1 VDRLLLRLGI
11 TTLLLFGLIGVAS
24 AEIITKTMPNGLSA
38 EADFSRGD
46 EDKPVVLI
54 LHGFMQTHDFSTVSR
69 LANSLKDEGYTVLV
83 PTLTLNINNRQQS
96 LSCEA
101 IHTHTMQG
109 DVAEVVDWID
119 WLYQKTQRNITLIA
133 HSAGSTHLLAT
144 MEGKTDPRIERLI
157 LISLLHFHEDPLSQ
171 NTLESYK
178 RAQDDVKE
186 GRRGLF
192 IYDLAFCKKY
202 PSEPEAF
209 LSYRDWGRE
218 RTIDA
223 LNSLMI
229 PTTIIIGGN
238 DYRMRQAWRE
248 ALMSTQVDVITMK
261 DAGHFFDT
269 QFEFDLLDL
278 VIEITSE

>member
-1 VDRLLLRLGI
+1 MDISLVRLGI
-11 TTLLLFGLIGVAS
+11 ATLLLFGLIGAAS
-24 AEIITKTMPNGLSA
+24 AEIITKKMPNGLSA
-38 EADFSRGD
+38 AADFYQGD

-54 LHGFMQTHDFSTVSR
+54 LHGFMQTHDFSTVAR

-83 PTLTLNINNRQQS
+83 PTLTLNINNRKQS
-96 LSCEA
+96 LACEA

-109 DVAEVVDWID
+109 DVAEVLDWID
-119 WLYQKTQRNITLIA
+119 WLYNKVQRKITLIA

-144 MEGKTDPRIERLI
+144 MEGKTDPRIEKLI

-171 NTLESYK
+171 NTLESYQ
-178 RAQDDVKE
+178 RAQDDIKQ
-186 GRRGLF
+186 GRQGLF

-209 LSYRDWGRE
+209 LSYRDWVQE
-218 RTIDA
+218 RTIQA
-223 LNSLMI
+223 LNSLML
-229 PTTIIIGGN
+229 PAVIIIGGN
-238 DYRMRQAWRE
+238 DNRMRPAWRD
-248 ALMSTQVDVITMK
+248 ALISTKVDVITMK

-269 QFEFDLLDL
+269 QFEFDLLDI

>member
-1 VDRLLLRLGI
+1 VEKLLARLGI
-11 TTLLLFGLIGVAS
+11 AVSIFFCLSFS
-24 AEIITKTMPNGLSA
+24 ATAEVITKSMPNGLTAS
-38 EADFSRGD
+38 ADFFEG
-46 EDKPVVLI
+46 EIDKPVVLI
-54 LHGFMQTHDFSTVSR
+54 LHGFMQTHNFSTVAR
-69 LANSLKDEGYTVLV
+69 LANSLKEEGYTVLV
-83 PTLTLNINNRQQS
+83 PTLTLNINNRKES
-96 LSCEA
+96 LACEA

-119 WLYQKTQRNITLIA
+119 WLYARTQRNITLIA

-144 MEGKTDPRIERLI
+144 MEGKTDPRIDRLI

-171 NTLESYK
+171 NTIESYQ
-178 RAQDDVKE
+178 RALSDVKQDKQ
-186 GRRGLF
+186 GLF

-209 LSYRDWGRE
+209 LSYREWVQE
-218 RTIDA
+218 RTIAA
-223 LNSLMI
+223 LNNLTL

-238 DYRMRQAWRE
+238 DYRMRPAWRE
-248 ALMSTQVDVITMK
+248 ALMSTRVDVITMK

-278 VIEITSE
+278 VIEITSD